1 MLLKSQLM
9 YMNFIVT
16 FISSLTFSNPFHKEI
31 GFKNI
36 LLLSLNNNKQS
47 SVMIIFLILIY

>member
-1 MLLKSQLM
+1 MLLNSQLM